1 MARPGGNPDIVNIG
15 KNTQFDRNTAVI
27 ANKKSQDAKAFTKE
41 LMNLVA
47 GKIDPDRAS
56 DKLVERIEAG
66 DLKALQLWFEYNAP
80 KPATR
85 IEAEIE
91 DRTLNVI
98 IDDGSED

>member
-15 KNTQFDRNTAVI
+15 KKTQFDGNTAVI

-47 GKIDPDRAS
+47 GKIDAEKAS
-56 DKLVERIEAG
+56 KKFVERIEAG
-66 DLKALQLWFEYNAP
+66 DLKALQLWFEYNAQ

-85 IEAEIE
+85 VEAEVE
-91 DRTLNVI
+91 DNTLRVI